1 MYGNL
6 PLCSLMGSN
15 ARKEQG
21 VYFMKGNK
29 KWKFFASGI
38 LLAVAIL
45 SGTFFGIVTSTE
57 AAAQG
62 TANTSFKKYYN
73 KTLVPRYGMFEKTQA
88 GTMRTWDDEWL
99 KTSGILGV
107 SIMDF
112 DMDGK
117 KEMLLCVAEPL
128 RDKKNSCIRLK
139 MYEKAKGKVKKSS
152 EIRFGPYYNGK
163 QTGAAGEIVL
173 SPSEWNEASYIISSV
188 TVGKKRYIVCEEKQL
203 WGVFAD
209 GSTKDYWILEYKN
222 KDLRYVRSL
231 TQSAGGSSDFEY
243 TAFSFKKGKLSKKEL
258 YYADKE
264 TGHKAKYKSYSQ
276 AITALFK
283 QCDITL
289 NQNVS
294 DHKVTNKSIL
304 STKGKPRKLFNFYN
318 QVIQNNYSTRTY
330 KFKATV
336 HSANRSL

>member
-1 MYGNL
+1 MERN
-6 PLCSLMGSN
+6 
-15 ARKEQG
+15 RKG
-21 VYFMKGNK
+21 KLFV
-29 KWKFFASGI
+29 SCI
-38 LLAVAIL
+38 LLAVAIV
-45 SGTFFGIVTSTE
+45 SGTFFGIVTSAG

-62 TANTSFKKYYN
+62 AVNTSFKKYYN
-73 KTLVPRYGMFEKTQA
+73 ETLVPRYGMFEKTQT
-88 GTMRTWDDEWL
+88 GTMRIWDDEWL

-128 RDKKNSCIRLK
+128 RDKKNSCIKLK

-163 QTGAAGEIVL
+163 QTGAAGKIVL
-173 SPSEWNEASYIISSV
+173 SPSEWNEASYIISSII
-188 TVGKKRYIVCEEKQL
+188 VGKKCYIVCEEKQL

-243 TAFSFKKGKLSKKEL
+243 TAFFFKKGKLSNKEL
-258 YYADKE
+258 YYADKG
-264 TGHKAKYKSYSQ
+264 TGHKAKYKNYPQ

-283 QCDITL
+283 QCNITL

-304 STKGKPRKLFNFYN
+304 STRGKPKKLFNFYN
-318 QVIQNNYSTRTY
+318 QVLQNNYSARIY

-336 HSANRSL
+336 HSVKRSLK